1 MDEKKTDSAAFE
13 DLACHRLGLR
23 ADGGPFNDLG
33 CCPSYGSSDCPIT
46 MGSVADGYRCSDDGM
61 YNWLEG
67 ILSER

>member
-23 ADGGPFNDLG
+23 ADGGQFNDLG